1 MMNTVILA
9 GIAVQNVSYCID
21 KNYDYVVPG
30 HLVDQTA
37 VGSRV
42 LVSFG
47 RTTSLRQGVVI
58 SLRTTDSEELDK
70 SKVKIKEIAA
80 VLDQEPLYTPEM
92 IRLGEYMRDHTFCT
106 LFDALKTMVPSG
118 INLRTIAEYSLEPDW
133 NHGQQLSDQEQ
144 QVVRF
149 LGHRKGSVKEPV
161 LLSNL
166 KLDPH
171 SSVLSRLT
179 RQNIIRKS
187 YRTTRTV
194 QDASVRMLRMT
205 DTIQSEEDLKSVPEK
220 LTEKQLT
227 TARTLLEIGPC
238 SVKEL
243 CYYTGVTEVV
253 INNLLK
259 KKIFIAYDKET
270 FRNPYEIKDNSGPVE
285 EIHLSEEQDQCYQSL
300 RNSLGSGRTALLFGV
315 TGSGKTSVYLKLI
328 EDVLR
333 QGKDVIVMVPE
344 ISLTPQTLRLFY
356 QRFGNTVAVFHS
368 ALSAGERL
376 DEWKRVKQ
384 GLARIAVGTRS
395 AVFAPVQNLGLI
407 IMDEEQEETYQ
418 SDMSPRYHARD
429 IAKYRTAESKG
440 LLLLAS
446 ATPSLESY
454 AAAKAKKYDLYTLTQ
469 RYGNADLPKVE
480 LIDMRRE
487 QSRGNR
493 YQISRRMFEEIS
505 NNLELGHQSILLM
518 NRRGYNT
525 YAACN
530 SCGEAVTCPN
540 CSISL
545 TYHRDNNRLICHYC
559 GYSKPFTTH
568 CDHCGAEDV
577 HYVGKG
583 TQKIEE
589 ELTELFPKARVLR
602 MDADSTMQ
610 KYAYD
615 EKLSAFRHGDY
626 DIMIGTQM
634 VAKGLDFPNVT
645 LVGVLSADNELYDDD
660 YKSMERTFDLI
671 TQVVGRSGRGED
683 PGKALIQTLN
693 PDNEV
698 IRLAARQDYPAFF
711 HQEIQMRRAMIYPPF
726 CTLVSVR
733 FKGKKAPH
741 VEDGARNFL
750 RLLKSEM
757 TENPSFQNI
766 HLIVLGPMPERIFKV
781 SGNYRYRVLIKCR
794 NDRRF
799 RSLLASCLRKFGT
812 DRRNNGLSTVVET
825 KGN

>member
-1 MMNTVILA
+1 MMNPVILA
-9 GIAVQNVSYCID
+9 GVAVQNVSYSID
-21 KNYDYVVPG
+21 KTYDYLVPE
-30 HLVDQTA
+30 HLQKQIS
-37 VGSRV
+37 VGGRV

-47 RTTSLRQGVVI
+47 RTTTLRQAVVI
-58 SLRTTDSEELDK
+58 SVRKADSEELDK
-70 SKVKIKEIAA
+70 SRVKMKEIAA
-80 VLDQEPLYTPEM
+80 VLDEKPLFTPEM

-106 LFDALKTMVPSG
+106 LFDALKTMVPAG
-118 INLRTIAEYSLEPDW
+118 INLKTAAEYSLQPDW
-133 NHGQQLSDQEQ
+133 NHGQQLSELEQ
-144 QVVRF
+144 QVVSF
-149 LGHRKGSVKEPV
+149 LGHRKGAVKEPV
-161 LLSNL
+161 LRSKL
-166 KLDPH
+166 KLEPH
-171 SSVLSRLT
+171 SAVLTELEKKGIL
-179 RQNIIRKS
+179 NKS
-187 YRTTRTV
+187 YRTSRTI
-194 QDASVRMLRMT
+194 QDASVRMLRMA
-205 DTIQSEEDLKSVPEK
+205 DFIHSEDDLKAVPEK
-220 LTEKQLT
+220 LTDKQLS
-227 TARTLLEIGPC
+227 TALTLMEMGPC

-243 CYYTGVTEVV
+243 CYYAGVTEAV
-253 INNLLK
+253 IKNLLK
-259 KKIFIAYDKET
+259 KGIFTAYDKET
-270 FRNPYEIKDNSGPVE
+270 FRNPYKIESDAEPPVD
-285 EIHLSEEQDQCYQSL
+285 IQLSPEQNECYLSL
-300 RNSLGSGRTALLFGV
+300 QNRLGSGKTALLFGV

-328 EDVLR
+328 EDVLE
-333 QGKDVIVMVPE
+333 QGKDIIVMVPE
-344 ISLTPQTLRLFY
+344 ISLTPQTLNLFY
-356 QRFGNTVAVFHS
+356 QRFGDTVAVFHS

-384 GLARIAVGTRS
+384 GLAHIAVGTRS
-395 AVFAPVQNLGLI
+395 AVFAPVQHLGLI

-454 AAAKAKKYDLYTLTQ
+454 AAAKAGKYDLLTLTQ
-469 RYGNADLPKVE
+469 RYGNAVLPKVE
-480 LIDMRRE
+480 LVDMRRE

-493 YQISRRMFEEIS
+493 YQISRRMYEEL
-505 NNLELGHQSILLM
+505 NRNLTQGHQSILLM

-525 YAACN
+525 YAACG

-545 TYHRDNNRLICHYC
+545 TYHRDNNRLVCHYC
-559 GYSKPFTTH
+559 GYSTPFTTH
-568 CDHCGAEDV
+568 CEHCGAEEV
-577 HYVGKG
+577 HYAGKG

-589 ELTELFPKARVLR
+589 ELTELFPKARILR

-634 VAKGLDFPNVT
+634 VAKGLNFPNVT

-671 TQVVGRSGRGED
+671 TQVVGRSGRGEN
-683 PGKALIQTLN
+683 PGIALIQTLN

-711 HQEIQMRRAMIYPPF
+711 SEEIQMRRAMIYPPF

-733 FKGKKAPH
+733 FKGKKSSH

-750 RLLKSEM
+750 KILKLEM

-781 SGNYRYRVLIKCR
+781 SENYRYRILIKCR
-794 NDRRF
+794 NDRHF

-812 DRRNNGLSTVVET
+812 DRQNNGISTVVET